1 MPYTAWVRYGTS
13 NDGCDEYLATSA
25 YSGEL
30 MLTTLRLDH
39 AQRFATLEEAKEA
52 VHEWCIKR
60 RAQLEKIGFHSGK
73 AWNQTR
79 EGAWHYKEV
88 EELEDPRFPGGKPTT
103 IYEF

>member
-1 MPYTAWVRYGTS
+1 MAYIAWVRYGTS
-13 NDGCDEYLATSA
+13 NNGCDEYLTTSSL
-25 YSGEL
+25 SGEL
-30 MLTTLRLDH
+30 MTTTYGLNP
-39 AQRFATLEEAKEA
+39 AQRFTTLEEAKEA

-88 EELEDPRFPGGKPTT
+88 EELEDPRFPCGKPTT
-103 IYEF
+103 SYEF